1 MITQLYNDTL
11 KAVGVRYTVNP
22 ELGHKGVVETE
33 EMCQKTITKLKW
45 LDEKRPRV
53 VLMADPQNKD
63 THAVMVRALGEK
75 IAYIDMNS
83 APEIHG
89 MLKETPRGMLSTC
102 ITEVRVNKHG
112 FFYVKKPMMDRAFTP
127 EEIGVDWSS
136 FQVSE
141 PFLLSGEYFDSHDEL
156 SMVIEDE
163 LLPDLANVGEDELRM
178 YIDRWLT
185 TVRYNQSCEVQHEML
200 RFITI
205 LSADPREKIRSIA
218 VSIDHLSTKKNSSEV
233 ITEMSEVWWKDL
245 LQCRTVNE
253 SFSLVVN
260 RCQNDR
266 HRLLLLLDKVEEL
279 LRSMPGDLYND
290 MGDTYEFFSHLA
302 YLAPPKR
309 ALIGVLSLFA
319 LRSLICKELNLPTTP
334 FFGKRVEAI
343 TDVRLMPTTIGKV
356 FEFAET
362 QCKDHAELVTAQRII
377 DFLRQDYLDTRDEQ
391 VENILNICKPAT
403 NIFVDKNYGPCNG
416 NIQEQRLQLPPP
428 PTSMSKNQLVQS

>member
-112 FFYVKKPMMDRAFTP
+112 FFYVKKPTMDRAFTP

-428 PTSMSKNQLVQS
+428 STSMSKNQLVQS

>member
-1 MITQLYNDTL
+1 MINQLNNDIL

-33 EMCQKTITKLKW
+33 EMCQKTIAKLKW
-45 LDEKRPRV
+45 LDENRPRV

-75 IAYIDMNS
+75 IAYVDMNS

-112 FFYVKKPMMDRAFTP
+112 FFYVKKPTMDRAFTP

-266 HRLLLLLDKVEEL
+266 HRLLLLLDKIEEL

-343 TDVRLMPTTIGKV
+343 TNVRLMPTTIGKV

>member
-33 EMCQKTITKLKW
+33 EMCQKTIAKLKW

-75 IAYIDMNS
+75 IAYVDMNS

-112 FFYVKKPMMDRAFTP
+112 FFYVKKPTMDRAFTP

-428 PTSMSKNQLVQS
+428 STSISKNQLVQS

>member
-33 EMCQKTITKLKW
+33 EMCQKTIAKLKW

-112 FFYVKKPMMDRAFTP
+112 FFYVKKPTMDRAFTP

-163 LLPDLANVGEDELRM
+163 LFPDLANVGVDELRM

>member
-1 MITQLYNDTL
+1 MINQLNTDTL
-11 KAVGVRYTVNP
+11 KAVGVRYAVNP
-22 ELGHKGVVETE
+22 ELGHRGVVETE
-33 EMCQKTITKLKW
+33 EMCQKTIAKLKW
-45 LDEKRPRV
+45 LDENRPRV
-53 VLMADPQNKD
+53 VLMADSQNKD

-112 FFYVKKPMMDRAFTP
+112 FFYVKKPSMDRAFTP
-127 EEIGVDWSS
+127 EEIGVDWSI

-141 PFLLSGEYFDSHDEL
+141 PFLLPSEYFDSHDEL

-163 LLPDLANVGEDELRM
+163 LFPDLANVSEGELRM
-178 YIDRWLT
+178 YIDRWLSS
-185 TVRYNQSCEVQHEML
+185 VRYNQSREVQHEML
-200 RFITI
+200 RFISL
-205 LSADPREKIRSIA
+205 LSADPREEIRSIA
-218 VSIDHLSTKKNSSEV
+218 VNIDHLCTKKNSSEV

-245 LQCRTVNE
+245 LQSSTVND
-253 SFSLVVN
+253 SFSVVVD

-266 HRLLLLLDKVEEL
+266 HQLLLLLDKVEEL

-343 TDVRLMPTTIGKV
+343 SDVRKMPTTIGKV

-428 PTSMSKNQLVQS
+428 STSMSKNQLVQS

>member
-33 EMCQKTITKLKW
+33 EMCQKTIAKLKW

-112 FFYVKKPMMDRAFTP
+112 FFYVKKPTMDRAFTP

>member
-1 MITQLYNDTL
+1 
-11 KAVGVRYTVNP
+11 
-22 ELGHKGVVETE
+22 
-33 EMCQKTITKLKW
+33 
-45 LDEKRPRV
+45 
-53 VLMADPQNKD
+53 
-63 THAVMVRALGEK
+63 
-75 IAYIDMNS
+75 MNS

-112 FFYVKKPMMDRAFTP
+112 FFYVKKPSMDRAFTP
-127 EEIGVDWSS
+127 EEIGVDWSI

-141 PFLLSGEYFDSHDEL
+141 PFLLPSEYFDSHDEL

-163 LLPDLANVGEDELRM
+163 LFPDLANVSEGELRM
-178 YIDRWLT
+178 YIDRWLSS
-185 TVRYNQSCEVQHEML
+185 VRYNQSREVQHEML
-200 RFITI
+200 RFISL
-205 LSADPREKIRSIA
+205 LSADPREEIRSIA
-218 VSIDHLSTKKNSSEV
+218 VNIDHMCTKKNSSEV

-245 LQCRTVNE
+245 LQCRTVND
-253 SFSLVVN
+253 SFSVVVD

-266 HRLLLLLDKVEEL
+266 HQLLLLLDKVEEL

-343 TDVRLMPTTIGKV
+343 SDVRKMPTTIGKV

-428 PTSMSKNQLVQS
+428 STSMSKNQLVQS

>member
-33 EMCQKTITKLKW
+33 EMCQKTIAKLKW

-112 FFYVKKPMMDRAFTP
+112 FFYVKKPTMDRAFTP

-266 HRLLLLLDKVEEL
+266 HRLLLLLDKIEEL